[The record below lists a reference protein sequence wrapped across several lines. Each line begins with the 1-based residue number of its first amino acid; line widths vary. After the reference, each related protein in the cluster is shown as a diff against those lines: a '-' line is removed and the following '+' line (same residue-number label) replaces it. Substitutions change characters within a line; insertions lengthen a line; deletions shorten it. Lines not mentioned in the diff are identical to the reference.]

1 MADLNPRTSRREFI
15 KKLSIGTSAVYMSTL
30 INACARSADTI
41 PNAIN
46 DEIDVDLRLT
56 AAPDKVQILPGNATK
71 VWRYHG
77 ELLKGPPGSL
87 EFLSYSYLGPIL
99 HLARGQRVRVRF
111 NNNLPEPSI
120 IHWHG
125 LHVPE
130 SADGHPRL
138 AVQPGEEYIYEFT
151 VMDRAGTYWFHPH
164 PHGRTGPQVYLG
176 LAGLIIIHDEDESAL
191 GLPGGDQD
199 IPIIIQDRTFDEQ
212 NQLVYSL
219 TSMDQMMGFLGNTLL
234 INGQTQTAKPVETRA
249 YRLRILNGSNSRI
262 YKLAWSDGSLITVI
276 GTDGGLLA
284 SPSTHPFVTLA
295 PAQRLEIWAD
305 FSGKQV
311 GSHLQLVN
319 QENLTPGGGDEYTVL
334 DFSVTKDVDSRSQLP
349 EKLITASMNQAEKA
363 ANFSNPRDFILQMGM
378 GMRMGMSWNINGRAF
393 EMENVERE
401 ETVRLGDLEVWQ
413 FTNDGGMGM
422 TLPHPMHIH
431 GLQFQII
438 DRKVDPDFLPIWES
452 LSGGFVDEGW
462 HDTVLVMPG
471 EQVRVL
477 MRFEDFT
484 GLYLYHCH
492 NLEHEDMG
500 MMRNYR
506 II

>member
-164 PHGRTGPQVYLG
+164 PHGRTGTQVYLG

-219 TSMDQMMGFLGNTLL
+219 T
-234 INGQTQTAKPVETRA
+234 
-249 YRLRILNGSNSRI
+249 
-262 YKLAWSDGSLITVI
+262 
-276 GTDGGLLA
+276 
-284 SPSTHPFVTLA
+284 
-295 PAQRLEIWAD
+295 
-305 FSGKQV
+305 
-311 GSHLQLVN
+311 
-319 QENLTPGGGDEYTVL
+319 
-334 DFSVTKDVDSRSQLP
+334 
-349 EKLITASMNQAEKA
+349 
-363 ANFSNPRDFILQMGM
+363 
-378 GMRMGMSWNINGRAF
+378 
-393 EMENVERE
+393 
-401 ETVRLGDLEVWQ
+401 
-413 FTNDGGMGM
+413 
-422 TLPHPMHIH
+422 
-431 GLQFQII
+431 
-438 DRKVDPDFLPIWES
+438 
-452 LSGGFVDEGW
+452 
-462 HDTVLVMPG
+462 
-471 EQVRVL
+471 
-477 MRFEDFT
+477 
-484 GLYLYHCH
+484 
-492 NLEHEDMG
+492 
-500 MMRNYR
+500 
-506 II
+506 